1 MRSEGRGEVNYE
13 EWVKTV
19 PEEITGDSLWK
30 AEAYRLSLFATEL
43 GWYDAAKMIRDKRMH
58 EVADQL
64 CRALGSIIADIA
76 EGYSRGTGMNTLWDQ
91 FVRAVIGI
99 VKVIMY

>member
-1 MRSEGRGEVNYE
+1 MNYE

-64 CRALGSIIADIA
+64 YRALGSIIADIA
-76 EGYSRGTGMNTLWDQ
+76 EGYSRGTGKERAL
-91 FVRAVIGI
+91 FYEYALGSVRESRDW
-99 VKVIMY
+99 